1 MASNWPWLNLA
12 GRPDASMAVSKA
24 ASVQP
29 VAAAA
34 AVAPAGD
41 ELPASGAALG
51 LVGSA
56 AVCDAGASVLGPH
69 AARPAAAPA
78 ALAAPIMFRRVI
90 NVGIVSMAWS
100 RFSRKRQH
108 RY

>member
-1 MASNWPWLNLA
+1 MTRGSAVFRRSTRYLRMRSIAATLRVWMASNWPWLNLA
-12 GRPDASMAVSKA
+12 GRPEASIAVSKA

-34 AVAPAGD
+34 AVAPAGA

-56 AVCDAGASVLGPH
+56 AVCDAAGSALGPH
-69 AARPAAAPA
+69 AARPAAAT
-78 ALAAPIMFRRVI
+78 
-90 NVGIVSMAWS
+90 
-100 RFSRKRQH
+100 
-108 RY
+108 